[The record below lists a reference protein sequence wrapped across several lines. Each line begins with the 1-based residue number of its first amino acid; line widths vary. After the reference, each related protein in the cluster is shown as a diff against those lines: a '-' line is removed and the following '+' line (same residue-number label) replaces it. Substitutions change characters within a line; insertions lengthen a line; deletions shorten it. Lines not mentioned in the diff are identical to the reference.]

1 MPNRPALSREST
13 ATPPIRLHDKP
24 ILGRMVGD
32 NIWELSVA
40 GDPAEGLAA
49 HFDACELDF
58 MVMHGLGGLASR
70 RFVTDLAQGRG
81 AALER
86 LVIRREGAG
95 TALASLCYTDLR
107 TSNGRFVRVYSTDVA
122 SEHGATKITIKS
134 LLLSRARTAVA
145 LLGEMPAH
153 QMEDALIAMGRT
165 VSQGGHR
172 HRTLV
177 IQPAYDAVHTDA
189 SLIGMIQHSAV
200 TVRRAAAVRQPAE
213 AWAFLS
219 GTWLMDRAAS
229 ESGGRSHASPYDEG
243 IAYEPVSLPVVSPT
257 VAREPVPEDFG
268 QVQVPVQPQAQT
280 RAQTPVQAEPSPGQ
294 PLETLTRAVM
304 LGRGQGVCCVFN
316 VRSLEVLA
324 HAGSSTLEMPQLVRQ
339 GRLLLAAIQT
349 GSQPLQVGKGVK
361 EAAIRFAGHVLIL
374 RELVGHPELWVMA
387 QLPATTE
394 AEARAAAQALTA
406 ALAGHAPGP

>member
-1 MPNRPALSREST
+1 MLHHPTMLNRPALSREPT
-13 ATPPIRLHDKP
+13 ATPAIRLHDKP
-24 ILGRMVGD
+24 ILGQMVGD
-32 NIWELSVA
+32 NIWELSVV

-70 RFVTDLAQGRG
+70 RFVGDLAKGRG
-81 AALER
+81 VALER

-107 TSNGRFVRVYSTDVA
+107 TSNGRYVRVYSTDVA

-145 LLGEMPAH
+145 LMGEMPAH
-153 QMEDALIAMGRT
+153 HMEDALIAMGRT

-189 SLIGMIQHSAV
+189 SLIGMIQHSEV
-200 TVRRAAAVRQPAE
+200 TVRRAAAVRQPAD
-213 AWAFLS
+213 AWPFLS

-243 IAYEPVSLPVVSPT
+243 IAYEPELLSPPP

-268 QVQVPVQPQAQT
+268 QVQVPVPMPV
-280 RAQTPVQAEPSPGQ
+280 PVQAEPTSGQ
-294 PLETLTRAVM
+294 PLDALVQAVM

-316 VRSLEVLA
+316 VRSLAVQA
-324 HAGSSTLEMPQLVRQ
+324 QAGSSGLEMAQLARQ

-361 EAAIRFAGHVLIL
+361 EASIRFAGHVLLL
-374 RELVGHPELWVMA
+374 RELAGQPELWVMA
-387 QLPATTE
+387 QLPAATE
-394 AEARAAAQALTA
+394 MEAAACGQALTA
-406 ALAGHAPGP
+406 AVARHAPVR

>member
-1 MPNRPALSREST
+1 MLNRQALSREAT
-13 ATPPIRLHDKP
+13 AAPAIRLHDKP
-24 ILGRMVGD
+24 MLGQMVGD
-32 NIWELSVA
+32 NIWELSVS

-70 RFVTDLAQGRG
+70 RFVGDLAKGRG
-81 AALER
+81 VALER

-95 TALASLCYTDLR
+95 TALASLCYADLR
-107 TSNGRFVRVYSTDVA
+107 TSNGRYVRVYSTDVA

-189 SLIGMIQHSAV
+189 SLIGMIQHSEV
-200 TVRRAAAVRQPAE
+200 TVRRAVAVRQPAD
-213 AWAFLS
+213 AWPFLS

-243 IAYEPVSLPVVSPT
+243 IAYEPVHLSPPP

-268 QVQVPVQPQAQT
+268 QVQVPMPVQVSVPVQPDPA
-280 RAQTPVQAEPSPGQ
+280 SGQ
-294 PLETLTRAVM
+294 PLDALAQAVM
-304 LGRGQGVCCVFN
+304 RGRGQGVCCVFN
-316 VRSLEVLA
+316 VRSLAVQA
-324 HAGSSTLEMPQLVRQ
+324 QAGSSDMEMAQLARQ

-361 EAAIRFAGHVLIL
+361 EASIRFAGHVVLL
-374 RELVGHPELWVMA
+374 RELTGQPELWVMA
-387 QLPATTE
+387 QLPATTD
-394 AEARAAAQALTA
+394 AEAAACAQALVA
-406 ALAGHAPGP
+406 AVARHAPVR